1 MDRLLCEG
9 FAACSLFSET
19 LWVELGVPIRREF
32 LTASSAVILVSL
44 LGLANAN
51 RTLRPAETIDCVGDE
66 VAQVTRYL

>member
-9 FAACSLFSET
+9 SLPVTVFGDI
-19 LWVELGVPIRREF
+19 LGGIGRANQAGVSHRI
-32 LTASSAVILVSL
+32 LCILVSL

-66 VAQVTRYL
+66 AAQVTRYL